1 MLNIYHENCS
11 NRCRLAG
18 PSTSHRSGEMQI
30 FNKSYLP
37 KPGSANTVLVL
48 MIFSVRVRRR
58 GQPYLCYI
66 ILPWVAVVAE
76 PAEKGLVDAARRL
89 PGFAV
94 GRQVLSTVPQ
104 DGVGERHGR
113 SLGEKTSS
121 RDQKKV
127 SRDFN
132 GDKSLKVAI
141 NTDLQMLRAIR
152 ERSVKS
158 ER

>member
-1 MLNIYHENCS
+1 MTAITCS
-11 NRCRLAG
+11 LAG
-18 PSTSHRSGEMQI
+18 ENVKHLSRKLQQQMQAGRSEYKSPQC

-58 GQPYLCYI
+58 GRPYLCYI
-66 ILPWVAVVAE
+66 ILPWVAMVAE

-113 SLGEKTSS
+113 PLGEKTSS
-121 RDQKKV
+121 RD
-127 SRDFN
+127 
-132 GDKSLKVAI
+132 
-141 NTDLQMLRAIR
+141 
-152 ERSVKS
+152 
-158 ER
+158 

>member
-18 PSTSHRSGEMQI
+18 PSTSHRSGEM
-30 FNKSYLP
+30 
-37 KPGSANTVLVL
+37 PGSANTVLVL

-113 SLGEKTSS
+113 SLGEKTRAAGIRRRWAGILTAIKASKWRSIRIFRCYVRSESARSS
-121 RDQKKV
+121 LRDE
-127 SRDFN
+127 D
-132 GDKSLKVAI
+132 
-141 NTDLQMLRAIR
+141 
-152 ERSVKS
+152 
-158 ER
+158 